1 MKNLTK
7 VALLLLVASIGLM
20 APSVSVASNPTKEQ
34 LKERQ
39 AIKKM
44 TKAELNE
51 KASKDARK
59 EAKEL
64 KKQGWKATPGSLP
77 IERQL
82 DRCYLMQM
90 EYDDDFNPKYIMGEG
105 MSVGEVYDAAKMQAI
120 ELAKQ
125 QIISKIESDMASIIT
140 NDVSNKQMTSEQAAS
155 IAESV
160 NKSKT
165 IIKQKLNRVLT
176 VMEVY
181 RTLGNSNKEVLVR
194 IAYNAG
200 SATDIAKKA
209 IKEDL
214 KAKGEAL
221 TDELN
226 ALLSE

>member
-1 MKNLTK
+1 
-7 VALLLLVASIGLM
+7 
-20 APSVSVASNPTKEQ
+20 
-34 LKERQ
+34 
-39 AIKKM
+39 
-44 TKAELNE
+44 
-51 KASKDARK
+51 
-59 EAKEL
+59 
-64 KKQGWKATPGSLP
+64 
-77 IERQL
+77 
-82 DRCYLMQM
+82 
-90 EYDDDFNPKYIMGEG
+90 
-105 MSVGEVYDAAKMQAI
+105 
-120 ELAKQ
+120 
-125 QIISKIESDMASIIT
+125 MASIIT

-181 RTLGNSNKEVLVR
+181 RTLGNGNKEVLVR

>member
-1 MKNLTK
+1 MIFAAVSL
-7 VALLLLVASIGLM
+7 ALGLF
-20 APSVSVASNPTKEQ
+20 VSMWDFAYSRNIEQ
-34 LKERQ
+34 GHKTTYQ
-39 AIKKM
+39 M
-44 TKAELNE
+44 
-51 KASKDARK
+51 
-59 EAKEL
+59 
-64 KKQGWKATPGSLP
+64 SLW
-77 IERQL
+77 
-82 DRCYLMQM
+82 
-90 EYDDDFNPKYIMGEG
+90 GG
-105 MSVGEVYDAAKMQAI
+105 M
-120 ELAKQ
+120 
-125 QIISKIESDMASIIT
+125 
-140 NDVSNKQMTSEQAAS
+140 

-181 RTLGNSNKEVLVR
+181 RTLGNGNKEVLVR